1 MAAPEPISLALETDV
16 HSKLGT
22 PGVVLAVGLAEVG
35 AQVEALETAEVL
47 EVRHVEHVRLDAQP
61 DSARDG
67 EVFREPQIQTLVG
80 PEPED
85 VPGAVR
91 IAFVPANGGRFVREV
106 EDGEGHARAE
116 RQERREPDVPG

>member
-1 MAAPEPISLALETDV
+1 RGRKREGGEGPARPRGGGEDAEKSRGREWPRPPGCRVQPRAAAPEPVTSASEADV
-16 HSKLGT
+16 HAELGA

-35 AQVEALETAEVL
+35 AQVEAFEAAEVL

-61 DSARDG
+61 HSARDG

-85 VPGAVR
+85 V
-91 IAFVPANGGRFVREV
+91 
-106 EDGEGHARAE
+106 
-116 RQERREPDVPG
+116 